1 MQKNLIL
8 IGLLVVALLSG
19 CAKKKNSESIPV
31 IPVRTIIA
39 DLEKYRNKYEYV
51 GIVEEERSS
60 AMSFTV
66 SGTVKMMY
74 AEEGQRVSKGEL
86 LAQLDT
92 ANLSNAYNA
101 AKAQLSQAEDAMRRI
116 QKLYDNQSVPEIKY
130 IDIQTQLEKA
140 RSVEAIAKKNLS
152 DSRLT
157 APFSGIIGKKSA
169 ESGENVLP
177 GQPIYTLLKIEDVKI
192 KVSVP
197 EKEIADI
204 LKNQRTQIEVPALRD
219 VSYEGMIEERGVVA
233 DPISH
238 SYTVRVR
245 VHNPA
250 SELLPGMVC
259 NVEID
264 QMPDNSKKYIVLPPK
279 CIQRNGDEIFVW
291 LAVDGVPVH
300 KNIRTGRMLPAGV
313 EIISGLEGGEE
324 VVIDGYQH
332 INEGVMLKKL
342 D

>member
-1 MQKNLIL
+1 MQKKLIL
-8 IGLLVVALLSG
+8 TGLIIAALLSG
-19 CAKKKNSESIPV
+19 CAKKKTSERIPS
-31 IPVRTIIA
+31 IPVRTVIA
-39 DLEKYRNKYEYV
+39 DLEKGRNKYEYV
-51 GIVEEERSS
+51 GVVEEERSS

-66 SGTVKMMY
+66 AGTVKMMY
-74 AEEGQRVSKGEL
+74 AEEGQRVNKGEL
-86 LAQLDT
+86 LARLDT
-92 ANLSNAYNA
+92 ANLSNAYHA
-101 AKAQLSQAEDAMRRI
+101 AKAQLSQAEDAMKRI

-140 RSVEAIAKKNLS
+140 RSMEAIARKNLS

-177 GQPIYTLLKIEDVKI
+177 GQPVYTLLKIEDVKI

-204 LKNQRTQIEVPALRD
+204 LKNQQTQVEIPALHD
-219 VSYEGMIEERGVVA
+219 ASYEGMIEERGVVA

-259 NVEID
+259 KVSVAT
-264 QMPDNSKKYIVLPPK
+264 DNSKEAMFIVPSQCVQTSADK
-279 CIQRNGDEIFVW
+279 QFVW
-291 LAVDGVPVH
+291 CIVNGQAVRRSVE
-300 KNIRTGRMLPAGV
+300 TGKFTPHGV
-313 EIISGLEGGEE
+313 EILSGLQGGEE
-324 VVIDGYQH
+324 IVTEGYQSLYD
-332 INEGVMLKKL
+332 GATLKIL
-342 D
+342 

>member
-8 IGLLVVALLSG
+8 IGLLVVTLLSG

-60 AMSFTV
+60 VMSFTV

-86 LAQLDT
+86 LARLDT

-140 RSVEAIAKKNLS
+140 KSVEAIARKNLS
-152 DSRLT
+152 DSRLI
-157 APFSGIIGKKSA
+157 APFSGVIGKKSA

-238 SYTVRVR
+238 SYTVRIR

-259 NVEID
+259 KVSVAADNSRKVMFVVPSQCVQTSADKRFVWCIVNGQAVRRNVE
-264 QMPDNSKKYIVLPPK
+264 
-279 CIQRNGDEIFVW
+279 
-291 LAVDGVPVH
+291 
-300 KNIRTGRMLPAGV
+300 TGKFTPHGV
-313 EIISGLEGGEE
+313 EILSGLQGGEE
-324 VVIDGYQH
+324 IVTEGYQSLYD
-332 INEGVMLKKL
+332 GATLKIL
-342 D
+342 

>member
-1 MQKNLIL
+1 MRKNLIL
-8 IGLLVVALLSG
+8 IGLLITILLSG
-19 CAKKKNSESIPV
+19 CAKKKSSERIPV
-31 IPVRTIIA
+31 IPVRTVIA
-39 DLEKYRNKYEYV
+39 DLEKSRNEYEYV

-74 AEEGQRVSKGEL
+74 AEEGQRVGKGEL
-86 LAQLDT
+86 LARLDT

-116 QKLYDNQSVPEIKY
+116 QKLYDNQSVPEIKH

-157 APFSGIIGKKSA
+157 APFSGVIGKKSA
-169 ESGENVLP
+169 EIGENVLP

-192 KVSVP
+192 KISVP
-197 EKEIADI
+197 EKEIAKI
-204 LKNQRTQIEVPALRD
+204 LKNQRAQIEVPALHD
-219 VSYEGMIEERGVVA
+219 APYEGTIEERGIIA

-259 NVEID
+259 KINVE
-264 QMPDNSKKYIVLPPK
+264 QATDNNERCIVLPSK
-279 CIQRNGDEIFVW
+279 CIQRNGDITFVW
-291 LAVDGVPVH
+291 LVIDGSPIRR
-300 KNIRTGRMLPAGV
+300 NIRTGRILPRGV
-313 EIISGLEGGEE
+313 EIISGLKGDEE
-324 VVIDGYQH
+324 VVTEGYQNIH
-332 INEGVMLKKL
+332 EGVTLKIL